1 MSEFVE
7 SLTRQELLEVKQIC
21 VAHTTILLRFEL
33 IRMATKKY
41 GTRKTLGMV
50 PVFTSA
56 EKALLGLEKVQ
67 KVGKYNPDAV
77 FANTEPGKVGRAWKS
92 AKKSLTF
99 ITFAATGV
107 TMAAL
112 GVGMSKYVY
121 DAYQDI
127 PTVGEDFE
135 GQVDDAVD
143 FLKVRQAL
151 YQDVLGEDD
160 PWHAGKNFT
169 EKVLAGKDFIQ
180 SANMFDKDLVFN
192 ITKLDEDADKTILFV
207 DEDAQSSLRSDVALA
222 KKRLELKKI
231 FMEFDELQ
239 AQYDALTEDKVEG
252 EDMVVGAF
260 SNFLQGGRRWI
271 RGELSAE
278 QLKKKLEEF
287 DLNVNLDGYPEGFM
301 IDGPAEIELID
312 SYPIDM
318 LVREIEEGQAT
329 LDRIRAFNQKSKGE
343 QLLFVNTKVREAYL
357 AKLEVQVYNQ
367 LLDPKNIGGMVK
379 GEPYGKHVKSTVRSV
394 VPAVFEKCM
403 KSSESG
409 ETCSKLENVIEH
421 IREYYDNTYRID
433 WVKWYGKPYDA
444 KEMIKVQDQAFA
456 VRNELRNLEE
466 KLGNPVLNLN
476 ATNVLDDARIILSAF
491 REIIPDIFPNAT
503 SSTGPFLDQCNAEL
517 DSTIFTWTVYLAK
530 MKRTN
535 TGFLKIA
542 TPPTIISASLIFAG
556 IYLGF
561 TQNMKLLG
569 DQMSPD
575 APDLMSKVPAYV
587 AQGSYRSTKPKYAV
601 PVMVELWRVIDILF
615 PELGLTSETA
625 KLVENIPPA
634 IQFLSSMY
642 YVYIWTH
649 FRKFQPSWIEVQE
662 KKKSNV
668 PVVDRK
674 YPYRESVMYVFVED
688 DFKTFS
694 FRPNSDYALFW
705 RNVTMEMIK
714 LNMDQGGTIEA
725 PKVAKLLDYTG
736 MRVFEDTVLLPLYA
750 SCTHNIFLSNAGV
763 PDRKGIVVIYSR
775 RSNPSYTIPFST
787 GNKQVD
793 PWIDSF
799 ILLRGMFYE
808 VRQHGYYISTRK
820 GGESFIDASTLDPW
834 IVKDSI
840 DFEEPMLGYRMSGIK
855 AVING
860 KEVELLEEEKL
871 QNAEDFITESFN
883 QGVNFD
889 VKNTLYTK
897 AATHF
902 MEYYELG
909 LLCATKPG
917 RPIYTNTGKK
927 KTFTP
932 DI

>member
-1 MSEFVE
+1 MSDFLK
-7 SLTRQELLEVKQIC
+7 SLTGQELLEVKRIC

-41 GTRKTLGMV
+41 GARKALGMV
-50 PVFTSA
+50 PAFTSA
-56 EKALLGLEKVQ
+56 EQKLLGLENVNE
-67 KVGKYNPDAV
+67 VGEHTNPNAV
-77 FANTEPGKVGRAWKS
+77 FANTETGKVGRAWKS

-121 DAYQDI
+121 EAYQDT
-127 PTVGEDFE
+127 PTVDENFMND
-135 GQVDDAVD
+135 VDNAVD

-160 PWHAGKNFT
+160 PWYSGKNFT
-169 EKVLAGKDFIQ
+169 QKVLIGKDFVRH
-180 SANMFDKDLVFN
+180 LVFN
-192 ITKLDEDADKTILFV
+192 ITNLDEEADNTLLFV
-207 DEDAQSSLRSDVALA
+207 NKDAQDRLYTELA
-222 KKRLELKKI
+222 VNKKRLELKKI
-231 FMEFDELQ
+231 FGEYDELK
-239 AQYDALTEDKVEG
+239 AQYDALAGDKVKEEDK
-252 EDMVVGAF
+252 VVGAF
-260 SNFLQGGRRWI
+260 SKFLQSGRQWI

-278 QLKKKLEEF
+278 QLKKKLDEF
-287 DLNVNLDGYPEGFM
+287 DRKVDFDGYPKDFVF
-301 IDGPAEIELID
+301 DGVAEVNLID
-312 SYPIDM
+312 SIRIDK
-318 LVREIEEGQAT
+318 LEQEIDEGQAT
-329 LDRIRAFNQKSKGE
+329 LDRIREFNQKSKGDQE
-343 QLLFVNTKVREAYL
+343 LFVNGKVREAYID
-357 AKLEVQVYNQ
+357 KLQVQVYNQ
-367 LLDPKNIGGMVK
+367 LLDPQNIGGIVK
-379 GEPYGKHVKSTVRSV
+379 GEPYGKHVMSTVRSV
-394 VPAVFEKCM
+394 VPAVFEKCT
-403 KSSESG
+403 KNFESG
-409 ETCSKLENVIEH
+409 ETCSKLENVIELV
-421 IREYYDNTYRID
+421 RDYYDDDYRKVWAKHYNKTYD
-433 WVKWYGKPYDA
+433 VEK
-444 KEMIKVQDQAFA
+444 MMKVQNQAFK
-456 VRNELRNLEE
+456 VRDELRDLEE
-466 KLGNPVLNLN
+466 KLGNPELNLN

-503 SSTGPFLDQCNAEL
+503 SSTGPFLDQCTAEL
-517 DSTIFTWTVYLAK
+517 DSTIFNWTVYLAK

-542 TPPTIISASLIFAG
+542 VPPTILAASLIFG
-556 IYLGF
+556 GVYLGF
-561 TQNMKLLG
+561 TKNMKLLG

-587 AQGSYRSTKPKYAV
+587 SQGSLRSTKPKYAV
-601 PVMVELWRVIDILF
+601 PIMVELWRVIDILF
-615 PELGLTSETA
+615 PELGLNSETA
-625 KLVENIPPA
+625 KIVQNIPPT

-649 FRKFQPSWIEVQE
+649 YRKFQPSWTEGQ
-662 KKKSNV
+662 KGKKSDV

-688 DFKTFS
+688 LGRTLS
-694 FRPNSDYALFW
+694 FRPNSNYAFFW

-736 MRVFEDTVLLPLYA
+736 MRVFEDTVLFPLYVKC
-750 SCTHNIFLSNAGV
+750 SENIFYSNAGA
-763 PDRKGIVVIYSR
+763 PDRIGIVVIYSR
-775 RSNPSYTIPFST
+775 RSNPDYKRRFDST
-787 GNKQVD
+787 KRQTK

-799 ILLRGMFYE
+799 TLLRDMFYE
-808 VRQHGYYISTRK
+808 VRQHGYYFRTSK
-820 GGESFIDASTLDPW
+820 GGENFIDASTLDPW
-834 IVKDSI
+834 IVKVSI
-840 DFEEPMLGYRMSGIK
+840 DFKEPILGHRMSGIK
-855 AVING
+855 AMIDG

-871 QNAEDFITESFN
+871 INAEDFITESFN

-917 RPIYTNTGKK
+917 RPIYTDTGEKR
-927 KTFTP
+927 TFTP